1 VPRLEPGES
10 VDRYVVERVLGDGG
24 MATVYLV
31 KHAHLGSHH
40 ALKVLSSEL
49 LVDAGIRARFLAEGR
64 IQAQLAH
71 PNIARVTDVVSE
83 PGVAALVVEYI
94 EGPTLDD
101 WLDERGAGLPA
112 REILAIILPVLDA
125 VEAAHE
131 RGVLHRDLKPSN
143 IILGKGVGSTIRPV
157 VLDFGIAGITDDAD
171 VSHGRRRRTRTGAQL
186 GTPAY
191 MSPEQI
197 RNTGELDGRTDIFS
211 LGAILYELATGR
223 IAFEADSDFDTLA
236 NVVSGT
242 FEAPESVPGDA
253 RGAIGACID
262 KALAV
267 DRDQRFATIAA
278 LRAALQA
285 ATNPRAT
292 SVLAQPVTDGLS
304 DGPSSVEPLSTV
316 AVEEA
321 AAAPEPFASRT
332 PAPPA
337 PRPPAPFPS
346 LDDEP
351 PRRRSRWPR
360 AIAAILA
367 LLGLVVV
374 GIVWIGLVS
383 PDPSASSSASPP
395 AKRADVKSS
404 RSQAARAM
412 STIAKRQTDPI
423 ANADPAVLEAAV
435 SQAEGA
441 LLSARTPEAL
451 GAHALASVLEGGW
464 HLRNRAW
471 DEDEFA
477 AIETLTRDAFDGPT
491 RPETALARAI
501 IEARAC
507 RLLPRS
513 DGRRQGFCDNGAQR
527 FIELSEATS
536 RDPRAW
542 MRVEVGWMAAGF
554 LEALGEERLAAR
566 DRPGAK
572 QRAAEAVAVCDRAES
587 AHGRGAVN
595 DHILRSVCLTSAGL
609 ADDIE
614 RVMHWGRILHAAERD
629 KFGALRD
636 GSAELVFRAPTR
648 CRRLPLST
656 RNSWNRAFP
665 VIDSNTDR
673 WCAVVGLYALDCPGE
688 ARLNVLAGK
697 LGEMMSGKDLPWADP
712 ELAWRR
718 TGAVGCYLEGS

>member
-1 VPRLEPGES
+1 MPRLEPGES

-49 LVDAGIRARFLAEGR
+49 LVDAGIRERFLAEGR

-94 EGPTLDD
+94 DGPTLDA
-101 WLDERGAGLPA
+101 WLDARGEGLPA
-112 REILAIILPVLDA
+112 NEILQVFLPVLDA

-143 IILGKGVGSTIRPV
+143 IILGKGVGSAIRPV
-157 VLDFGIAGITDDAD
+157 VLDFGIAGITDTAD
-171 VSHGRRRRTRTGAQL
+171 VAHGRRRRTRTGAQL

-197 RNTGELDGRTDIFS
+197 RNTGELDARTDIFS

-242 FEAPESVPGDA
+242 FDAPDSVPGDA

-267 DRDQRFATIAA
+267 DRNERFASVAA
-278 LRAALQA
+278 LRVALQA
-285 ATNPRAT
+285 AANKRAT
-292 SVLAQPVTDGLS
+292 SVLAQPVTDDLS
-304 DGPSSVEPLSTV
+304 DGPSSVEPLTNV
-316 AVEEA
+316 AVEESTSGGID
-321 AAAPEPFASRT
+321 APVFEP
-332 PAPPA
+332 P
-337 PRPPAPFPS
+337 PRPPAPFPR
-346 LDDEP
+346 LDDDVTSKK
-351 PRRRSRWPR
+351 SRWPR
-360 AIAAILA
+360 ALGLILLLLLLIAGGLVAIS
-367 LLGLVVV
+367 LLGSGQTSV
-374 GIVWIGLVS
+374 
-383 PDPSASSSASPP
+383 P
-395 AKRADVKSS
+395 AKAANRDAQIRSRA
-404 RSQAARAM
+404 QAATAM
-412 STIAKRQTDPI
+412 KTLEKRQTDPI
-423 ANADPAVLEAAV
+423 ANADPAVLASAV
-435 SQAEGA
+435 SQAESA
-441 LLSARTPEAL
+441 LVSARTPEAL
-451 GAHALASVLEGGW
+451 GAHALASVLAGGW
-464 HLRNRAW
+464 HLRSRGW

-477 AIETLTRDAFDGPT
+477 AIESLTRNAFQSPT

-501 IEARAC
+501 VEARAC
-507 RLLPRS
+507 RLLPPS
-513 DGRRQGFCDNGAQR
+513 DQRRAGFCDNGRER
-527 FIELSEATS
+527 FIELSRATA
-536 RDPRAW
+536 RDPRPW
-542 MRVEVGWMAAGF
+542 LKVEVGWMAAGF
-554 LEALGEERLAAR
+554 LEALGEERQAAAN
-566 DRPGAK
+566 GAAAK
-572 QRAAEAVAVCDRAES
+572 QYAAEAVAVCDRAES
-587 AHGRGAVN
+587 AHGQGAVN
-595 DHILRSVCLTSAGL
+595 DHILRSVCLSSAGL
-609 ADDIE
+609 AHDIE
-614 RVMHWGRILHAAERD
+614 RLMHWGRILHQAERD
-629 KFGALRD
+629 RYGALRD
-636 GSAELVFRAPTR
+636 GSAELVFRAPAP
-648 CRRLPLST
+648 CRALPLST

-697 LGEMMSGKDLPWADP
+697 LGEMMSGHDLQWADL

-718 TGAVGCYLEGS
+718 TGAVGCYLESK